1 MNYLYYSK
9 HFTHHFPH
17 FQYLVHNSGEKGKFN
32 NLNSVT
38 QEIKLMMDPNA
49 DPYAAQ
55 PESAEAP
62 AKFRAEDIFDLNQ
75 VQLLNAYSCTEC
87 GRCTA
92 MSCKILRVKTFA
104 T

>member
-1 MNYLYYSK
+1 M
-9 HFTHHFPH
+9 HIIFAFPNTW
-17 FQYLVHNSGEKGKFN
+17 YANLEKKGKFN

-62 AKFRAEDIFDLNQ
+62 ANLGQ
-75 VQLLNAYSCTEC
+75 
-87 GRCTA
+87 
-92 MSCKILRVKTFA
+92 KIYLI
-104 T
+104 

>member
-9 HFTHHFPH
+9 HLYIIFAFPNTW
-17 FQYLVHNSGEKGKFN
+17 YANLEKKGKFN

-62 AKFRAEDIFDLNQ
+62 AKFG
-75 VQLLNAYSCTEC
+75 
-87 GRCTA
+87 GRRY
-92 MSCKILRVKTFA
+92 I
-104 T
+104 